1 MAVPAS
7 RMADSFVSGTSG
19 AYLEEL
25 ERQHQQQG
33 SAVDGS
39 WAGFFRALD
48 AGLDPGDLSAAYSQ
62 HATGLGGGAP
72 AASPAAAAGLRP
84 AASPEGEAAIR
95 DSMNLM
101 MLVLAYQEYGH
112 KVRRG
117 GPPVRSRPTVG

>member
-25 ERQHQQQG
+25 ERQHQQG

-62 HATGLGGGAP
+62 HATGLGGSAL
-72 AASPAAAAGLRP
+72 AASPAAAGLRS

-101 MLVLAYQEYGH
+101 MLVLA
-112 KVRRG
+112 
-117 GPPVRSRPTVG
+117 